1 MARADA
7 GKTRQEFFELKEKF
21 VAVHEGKL
29 DGSGI
34 KAAIVVSRF
43 NGFVTERLLAGA
55 TDALARHGV
64 AEANVDV
71 YRCPGAFEIP
81 AVAKKII
88 GLKKHDTVICL
99 GAVIRGETPHFDYVA
114 SESAKGVGELS
125 LNSGIPVIN
134 GILTTDTVEQAVDRA
149 GGKSGNKGY
158 DAAVSAIEMVNL
170 FKQSLS

>member
-1 MARADA
+1 
-7 GKTRQEFFELKEKF
+7 

-29 DGSGI
+29 NGSGLKI
-34 KAAIVVSRF
+34 AIVVSRF
-43 NGFVTERLLAGA
+43 NGFITERLLSGA

-64 AEANVDV
+64 SESDIDV

-88 GLKKHDTVICL
+88 EKKKHNAVVCL

-114 SESAKGVGELS
+114 GESARGIGELS
-125 LNSGIPVIN
+125 VNSNIPVIY
-134 GILTTDTVEQAVDRA
+134 GVLTTDTVEQAVDRA

-158 DAAVSAIEMVNL
+158 DAAVSAIEMVDL
-170 FKQSLS
+170 FRLSNS